1 MPRCLS
7 RGLERT
13 NMDFRQ
19 LLFKYRSYTPIPFI
33 LWMLVVAQPA
43 GLSILVGF
51 CLLSIGELIRLWGV
65 SLAGSETRTTGPV
78 GGSTLV
84 TSGPFAYVRNP
95 LYVGNMMIYFGVGI
109 MANTPILAIVALIYF
124 FFQYTMIVSL
134 EEEALVRL
142 FGQEY
147 ITYVGMVPRFV
158 PTFKKFQGQSPN
170 QPQVDW
176 KKGLRSE
183 QRTLQA
189 AALVTAVIL
198 VLWII
203 RGF

>member
-1 MPRCLS
+1 
-7 RGLERT
+7 
-13 NMDFRQ
+13 MDFRQ

-33 LWMLVVAQPA
+33 LWMFIVALPTLVSIFT
-43 GLSILVGF
+43 GL
-51 CLLSIGELIRLWGV
+51 CLLVMGEMIRLWGV

-78 GGSTLV
+78 GGSVLV

-95 LYVGNMMIYFGVGI
+95 LYLGTIMIYFGVGI

-142 FGQEY
+142 FGPEY
-147 ITYVGMVPRFV
+147 ISYVEAVPRFV
-158 PTFKKFQGQSPN
+158 PTFKKYGGQNAN
-170 QPQVDW
+170 QPLVDW
-176 KKGLRSE
+176 KKGLKSE
-183 QRTLQA
+183 RRTLQA
-189 AALVTAVIL
+189 ASLVTIVVLA
-198 VLWII
+198 LWIV